1 MRKVILLLSVLAVI
15 AAGWFLYFNK
25 GETRAVVGV
34 HEVDY
39 GDLANTLEFS
49 GEVVCTNMYS
59 VMSETGGTVLNF
71 YVTEGSRVKAG
82 DKLFDLDSTAVEA
95 QLQEAQLKLEAL
107 TDAAARTVMA
117 PRAQDTR
124 LDKQQ
129 QAAIALALSQTTGYD
144 FDAFN
149 EALGGVGAEAAAAAA
164 TAGQRLNELAALQNA
179 GAAADSSN
187 MLSTE
192 SQLKLAQLAVNQL
205 KEAVD
210 KMKFT
215 SRIDG
220 TVIAV
225 NINSG
230 EVLAPGLPAMVIA
243 DTDSTEIAGY
253 VYEKDVDSLQVG
265 MDVIIMTEGGNYTG
279 KLTKIGNAAVDVG
292 ELSMFD
298 TMTKVTIK
306 PDEGFN
312 KMPGA
317 VVDLKIVLSAKDG
330 VLNIPADCLT
340 ADGCVYV
347 VDDGDIVRKRRV
359 TTGFM
364 DMFNV
369 EVMSGLT
376 RGERVVT
383 SPDSVKE
390 GQHVSYNRG

>member
-25 GETRAVVGV
+25 GEARTVVGV
-34 HEVDY
+34 YEVDY

-49 GEVVCTNMYS
+49 GEVVCNNMYS
-59 VMSETGGTVLNF
+59 VMSETGGTVLNL
-71 YVTEGSRVKAG
+71 YVAEGSRVKAG
-82 DKLFDLDSTAVEA
+82 DKLFDLDSSAVEA

-107 TDAAARTVMA
+107 SEASAQTVMA

-124 LDKQQ
+124 LNRQQ

-164 TAGQRLNELAALQNA
+164 TAGQRLSELAALQNA
-179 GAAADSSN
+179 TAAADSSN
-187 MLSTE
+187 ALSTE
-192 SQLKLAQLAVNQL
+192 SQLKLAQLAVDQL
-205 KEAVD
+205 QEAVD

-215 SRIDG
+215 SRIGG
-220 TVIAV
+220 TVLAV
-225 NINSG
+225 NVHDG
-230 EVLAPGLPAMVIA
+230 EVLAPGMPAMVIA
-243 DTDSTEIAGY
+243 DTDSTEIVGY
-253 VYEKDVDSLQVG
+253 VYEKDVDGLQVG

-279 KLTKIGNAAVDVG
+279 KLTKIGSAAMDVG

-306 PDEGFN
+306 PDEGFS

-317 VVDLKIVLSAKDG
+317 VVDLKVVLSAKNG

-347 VDDGDIVRKRRV
+347 VDDKDIVRKRQV

-369 EVMSGLT
+369 EVTGGLT
-376 RGERVVT
+376 RGERVVMA
-383 SPDSVKE
+383 PDSVQE